1 MEYLKRGHEKISAIQ
16 EKEVH
21 VHIEKTR
28 IYYFSGKCKQ
38 TNKKQVALLFLYESQ
53 LMFQKT
59 NTKANFLPSPD
70 ERLSAVKVALLN
82 ATRKSQL

>member
-38 TNKKQVALLFLYESQ
+38 TNKKQVALFLYESQ

-59 NTKANFLPSPD
+59 NTEANFLPSPD
-70 ERLSAVKVALLN
+70 ERLSAVKAALLN

>member
-1 MEYLKRGHEKISAIQ
+1 MPTPLIPLVIEHFKKYFPGDEYLKRGHEKISAIQ

-38 TNKKQVALLFLYESQ
+38 TNKKQVALLFLYES
-53 LMFQKT
+53 
-59 NTKANFLPSPD
+59 
-70 ERLSAVKVALLN
+70 
-82 ATRKSQL
+82 

>member
-28 IYYFSGKCKQ
+28 IYYFSRKCKQ
-38 TNKKQVALLFLYESQ
+38 TNKKQVALLFLYES
-53 LMFQKT
+53 
-59 NTKANFLPSPD
+59 
-70 ERLSAVKVALLN
+70 
-82 ATRKSQL
+82 

>member
-1 MEYLKRGHEKISAIQ
+1 MEYLKRGHEKISVIQ

-21 VHIEKTR
+21 VPIEKTR

-38 TNKKQVALLFLYESQ
+38 TNKKQVALFLYESQ

-59 NTKANFLPSPD
+59 NTEANFLPSPD
-70 ERLSAVKVALLN
+70 ERLSAVKAALLN